1 MKIFS
6 FFVITPIIIFFL
18 LLFITD
24 PANAVGGVFIYYLV
38 MLASRS
44 YDRYRRKKAKKD
56 QNRKN

>member
-1 MKIFS
+1 MKNLSIFI
-6 FFVITPIIIFFL
+6 ITPILLFFF

-38 MLASRS
+38 MLASRI
-44 YDRYRRKKAKKD
+44 YDRYKGKGTEKD

>member
-1 MKIFS
+1 MKNLSIFI
-6 FFVITPIIIFFL
+6 ITPILLFFF

-38 MLASRS
+38 MLASRI
-44 YDRYRRKKAKKD
+44 YDRYKRKGAEKD